1 MFFCYN
7 KTMINWF
14 PGHMNKTLKQM
25 QQDSKIC
32 DCFIYIL
39 DSRCPKSCINPEF
52 VKVIGNKPIIF
63 VLNKSDLVQN
73 SDLDKFKKY
82 FNQQGYNCISLNATI
97 SGSSKIIINT
107 IKSVFKD
114 RLEKNKEKN
123 VNFIIRAMILGI
135 PNSGKSTIVNNLC
148 GKARATT
155 GNRAGVTTN
164 KQWVKLDNYIEVM
177 DTPGVLLPNFE
188 NEEYA
193 YNLAITGA
201 VKDEILNLYDIA
213 SALIDRLKKLNL
225 IDVLNSKYGV
235 DINNSTL
242 NIEIIKAIGKKRGCI
257 LKGGD
262 IDFDRTAKLLLTDF
276 RAGKLGKICLE
287 IL

>member
-7 KTMINWF
+7 RTMINWF

-155 GNRAGVTTN
+155 GNRAGVTRN

>member
-155 GNRAGVTTN
+155 GNRAGVTRN

-242 NIEIIKAIGKKRGCI
+242 NIEIIKAIGNKRGCI

-276 RAGKLGKICLE
+276 RAAKLGKICLE

>member
-97 SGSSKIIINT
+97 SGSSKIITNT
-107 IKSVFKD
+107 IKSIFKD

-155 GNRAGVTTN
+155 GNRAGVTRN

-276 RAGKLGKICLE
+276 RAAKLGKICLE

>member
-97 SGSSKIIINT
+97 SGSSKIIINA
-107 IKSVFKD
+107 IKSLFKD

-155 GNRAGVTTN
+155 GNRAGVTRN

-276 RAGKLGKICLE
+276 RAAKLGKICLE

>member
-155 GNRAGVTTN
+155 GNRAGVTRN

-213 SALIDRLKKLNL
+213 SVLIDKLKKLNL

>member
-1 MFFCYN
+1 M
-7 KTMINWF
+7 
-14 PGHMNKTLKQM
+14 
-25 QQDSKIC
+25 
-32 DCFIYIL
+32 
-39 DSRCPKSCINPEF
+39 
-52 VKVIGNKPIIF
+52 
-63 VLNKSDLVQN
+63 
-73 SDLDKFKKY
+73 
-82 FNQQGYNCISLNATI
+82 
-97 SGSSKIIINT
+97 
-107 IKSVFKD
+107 
-114 RLEKNKEKN
+114 
-123 VNFIIRAMILGI
+123 
-135 PNSGKSTIVNNLC
+135 
-148 GKARATT
+148 
-155 GNRAGVTTN
+155 
-164 KQWVKLDNYIEVM
+164 
-177 DTPGVLLPNFE
+177 
-188 NEEYA
+188 
-193 YNLAITGA
+193 AITGA

>member
-97 SGSSKIIINT
+97 SGSSKIITNT
-107 IKSVFKD
+107 IKSIFKD

-155 GNRAGVTTN
+155 GNRAGVTRN

>member
-123 VNFIIRAMILGI
+123 VYFIIRAMILGI

-155 GNRAGVTTN
+155 GNRAGVTRN

-276 RAGKLGKICLE
+276 RAAKLGKICLE